1 MNKIPDQVTDRN
13 MPAVLGFGGGLAIAQ
28 YVFDYGGG
36 KFSGY
41 ERDPN
46 VDEYEAKEAQRLHR
60 RDPIELTLQQLG
72 EGRGKPSIS
81 LLESRCL

>member
-1 MNKIPDQVTDRN
+1 

-28 YVFDYGGG
+28 FVFDYGGG

-41 ERDPN
+41 DKDPN
-46 VDEYEAKEAQRLHR
+46 VDVYEAKEAQRLHR

-72 EGRGKPSIS
+72 EGRGKLSKS
-81 LLESRCL
+81 LLGSQCL